1 MTVSRT
7 RPGSKSPDPKHFL
20 KIILHCLPKGAEIKK
35 DMVYMN
41 IIQLQD
47 SIIMPLKGLFNC
59 KRSDF

>member
-1 MTVSRT
+1 MNRT

-20 KIILHCLPKGAEIKK
+20 KIILYYLPRGAEIKK
-35 DMVYMN
+35 DMVYRN

-47 SIIMPLKGLFNC
+47 SIIMPLKGLFNF